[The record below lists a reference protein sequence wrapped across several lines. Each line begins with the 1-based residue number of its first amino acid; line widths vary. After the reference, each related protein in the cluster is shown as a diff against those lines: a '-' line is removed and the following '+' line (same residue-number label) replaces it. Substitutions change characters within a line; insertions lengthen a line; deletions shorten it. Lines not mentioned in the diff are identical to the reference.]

1 MATKDVCLLEPRIP
15 LRFPGDADE
24 MTMPAGTIKRI
35 HVNQHIIR
43 DNKKQNIRVPPLTI
57 KWRGKTYAAANVDIR
72 GLSRVVYSPDAPLA
86 CGAYVWVETTAEIVA
101 YRR

>member
-43 DNKKQNIRVPPLTI
+43 DNKKQNVRVPPLTI

-72 GLSRVVYSPDAPLA
+72 GVSRVVYSPDAPLA
-86 CGAYVWVETTAEIVA
+86 CGAYVWVETKAEIVA